1 MESDW
6 IILLALFIFLAGLGS
21 VFFDVISHDRK
32 STSRKQAKPAPDSR
46 D

>member
-6 IILLALFIFLAGLGS
+6 LILLVLLIFVAGLGS

-32 STSRKQAKPAPDSR
+32 PTSGKPPKPAPDSR

>member
-1 MESDW
+1 MEGDW

-32 STSRKQAKPAPDSR
+32 PTSRKPPKPAPDSR